1 MEGGKVAVRMLVD
14 PPGIIDVG
22 PRENPHLVI
31 HVGAPVPIG
40 CERGGEKHR
49 GTRIHG
55 DLDIV
60 PAGVTSRWVLEKE
73 DRALVVSISQD
84 LLGAVAAEMGLDPK
98 QAVLFNRFQVRD
110 ARLEHLAWALKTEMD
125 DNFRNGRL
133 FADSIGTAIACQLMQ
148 SHSVAAP
155 KIPANGNGSGFR
167 LRRVLSHIEENL
179 AEDLSLETIAS
190 IGGLSVSHSQRAFRD
205 AVGISV
211 HQYVIQRR
219 VERAKTLL
227 GDENLSIRE
236 VALMAGFSHQSHM
249 AYHLRR
255 LFGCSP
261 MEIRRERC

>member
-98 QAVLFNRFQVRD
+98 QAVLFNRFRC
-110 ARLEHLAWALKTEMD
+110 EMQGWSTWP
-125 DNFRNGRL
+125 GR
-133 FADSIGTAIACQLMQ
+133 
-148 SHSVAAP
+148 
-155 KIPANGNGSGFR
+155 
-167 LRRVLSHIEENL
+167 
-179 AEDLSLETIAS
+179 
-190 IGGLSVSHSQRAFRD
+190 
-205 AVGISV
+205 
-211 HQYVIQRR
+211 
-219 VERAKTLL
+219 
-227 GDENLSIRE
+227 
-236 VALMAGFSHQSHM
+236 
-249 AYHLRR
+249 
-255 LFGCSP
+255 
-261 MEIRRERC
+261 